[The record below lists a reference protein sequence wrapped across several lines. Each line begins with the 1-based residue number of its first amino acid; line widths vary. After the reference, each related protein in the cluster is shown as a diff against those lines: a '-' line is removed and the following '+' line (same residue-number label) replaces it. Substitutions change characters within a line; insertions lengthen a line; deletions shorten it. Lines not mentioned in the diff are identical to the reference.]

1 MKLYTEFDAFYD
13 IFVCQFPVPFALAL
27 CYASSMLAVAGED
40 PKTELDYVGLTAGS
54 LLIWFITASVLLVV
68 DLLVLP
74 PIFSIMRLW
83 SSFVRVD

>member
-1 MKLYTEFDAFYD
+1 MKLYTELDAFYD
-13 IFVCQFPVPFALAL
+13 IVVCQFPVPFALAL
-27 CYASSMLAVAGED
+27 CYSSSMLAMASED
-40 PKTELDYVGLTAGS
+40 PKMVLDYVGLTAGS
-54 LLIWFITASVLLVV
+54 LLVWFITASVLFVV